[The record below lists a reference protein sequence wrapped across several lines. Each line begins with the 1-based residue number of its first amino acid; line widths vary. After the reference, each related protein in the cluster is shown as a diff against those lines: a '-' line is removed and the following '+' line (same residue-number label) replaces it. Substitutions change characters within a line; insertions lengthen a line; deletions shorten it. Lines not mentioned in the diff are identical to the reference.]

1 MLTSLTQTYTQR
13 QLDFGITLHGIAM
26 IDLPNPIGFNQPVR
40 GDAFNKLIEAVRRS
54 RPLPSSSIKVSQ
66 SSRGTLLEIVQT
78 EQVSSNV
85 SKSSDENM
93 HPYKLHVFRE
103 EYTDSSTGEK
113 TYQYYCGCYIP
124 NGSCVVNG
132 EVSQLR
138 NTAKVSSL
146 VDVDRLSDS
155 DKSLLEDYA
164 NDWYS
169 LSPTSDGSIYVHV
182 LEEKGIYDESGEV
195 YSDDSSYIVTNS
207 ATTPFTAGDTSV
219 DGATIKRIKWT
230 FRVGSFS
237 TQQDGAVSV
246 SSQVLNTA
254 LMLSSGNNGKNGGY
268 YIPHVDASGNLSFTP
283 SDTGSMPDITGNWN
297 IKGDTGATGA
307 TGPVG
312 PTGAG
317 MTGGDWSRLEDAI
330 NAATGAAGQANGAA
344 SNADSSA
351 ASANSAAQSASNA
364 ATTATS
370 AATAASNAAQNA
382 INAADNAS
390 AAAERAD
397 QSSQL
402 SESQA
407 QQVQSAI
414 ALAQAAAEAAIKA
427 ASDALDA
434 AEEASNAVG
443 PTGPTGD
450 SGGVLLA
457 ESVETFAI
465 DKNGDWSTFQ
475 PEGN

>member
-1 MLTSLTQTYTQR
+1 
-13 QLDFGITLHGIAM
+13 M
-26 IDLPNPIGFNQPVR
+26 IDIPSPVR
-40 GDAFNKLIEAVRRS
+40 VGDRIRAETINALIEAVRRC
-54 RPLPSSSIKVSQ
+54 RPLSSSTINVIQTMGGTMLEVNGGVYGGGTFVS
-66 SSRGTLLEIVQT
+66 ET
-78 EQVSSNV
+78 ETQIF
-85 SKSSDENM
+85 
-93 HPYKLHVFRE
+93 PYKLHVFRE

-169 LSPTSDGSIYVHV
+169 ISPTSDGSIYVHV

-195 YSDDSSYIVTNS
+195 YSDDSEYIVTNS

-364 ATTATS
+364 ATSATS

-407 QQVQSAI
+407 QQVQAAI

-465 DKNGDWSTFQ
+465 DKNGDWFTFQ

>member
-1 MLTSLTQTYTQR
+1 MGGTMLEVNGGVYGGGTFVSETETQI
-13 QLDFGITLHGIAM
+13 F
-26 IDLPNPIGFNQPVR
+26 
-40 GDAFNKLIEAVRRS
+40 
-54 RPLPSSSIKVSQ
+54 
-66 SSRGTLLEIVQT
+66 
-78 EQVSSNV
+78 
-85 SKSSDENM
+85 
-93 HPYKLHVFRE
+93 PYKLHVFRE

-124 NGSCVVNG
+124 QGSCVVNG
-132 EVSQLR
+132 EMSQLR

-155 DKSLLEDYA
+155 DKSLLEGYA

-195 YSDDSSYIVTNS
+195 YSDDSEYIVTNS
-207 ATTPFTAGDTSV
+207 PNTPYTAGDTSEG
-219 DGATIKRIKWT
+219 GATIKRIKWT

-268 YIPHVDASGNLSFTP
+268 YIPHVDASGNLTFTP

-312 PTGAG
+312 PTGASGEG

-330 NAATGAAGQANGAA
+330 DAATGAAGQANGAA
-344 SNADSSA
+344 SNANSSA

-364 ATTATS
+364 ATTATT

-407 QQVQSAI
+407 QQVQAAI
-414 ALAQAAAEAAIKA
+414 ETAQAAAEAAIKA
-427 ASDALDA
+427 AADALDA

-465 DKNGDWSTFQ
+465 DKNGDWFTFQ